1 MTAISEAPTLD
12 ARCAEELRIMRQR
25 LKSEAKRAQPAKDN
39 FGVERIQSMI
49 EDIRAEAVKAREAE
63 RAVKKAETD
72 DEEADGTKGFP
83 AVAAVDS
90 DSDMVDDN
98 GANLTFEEE
107 EKEREEE
114 DEAGDEDEADGE
126 DDDEEKSDDGDAWG
140 LSEEEDS
147 TGTESSG
154 YEDDTV

>member
-1 MTAISEAPTLD
+1 
-12 ARCAEELRIMRQR
+12 
-25 LKSEAKRAQPAKDN
+25 
-39 FGVERIQSMI
+39 MI

-83 AVAAVDS
+83 AVAAEES

-98 GANLTFEEE
+98 GASLTFEEE
-107 EKEREEE
+107 DKDRDEE
-114 DEAGDEDEADGE
+114 DEAGDEDE
-126 DDDEEKSDDGDAWG
+126 DEEKSDEGDAWG

-154 YEDDTV
+154 YE